1 MFVKRSPCICLA
13 ITIRIGSI
21 MTRAMTTHPSTAFF
35 VFALLI
41 STASLRAQDESP
53 IEPVSPV
60 SEATVSEASPVSP
73 VQESVARPETRAKE
87 EVDIRIEMAKLKGE
101 MRKTAAENQRVQSEL
116 NAAIETLKRENAD
129 LKKAAINRD
138 NERNVL
144 VQKLAAAQLA
154 AREKSKA
161 ADDASGISAELA
173 SARNTIDSLNAGL
186 KKLGAELNEEK
197 ARAEKASA
205 QARESVDKTN
215 EKLAVAQKE
224 LSALRVDLA
233 AARQGSIALGGQIQA
248 LTAEN
253 RRVSAQMS
261 EESAKTAKV
270 SDDTARNLAAARQ
283 ETAAAQIEIS
293 TLKTKVAELSGQNET
308 ILRERNDALAASD
321 ALKTQLKTTEAALAE
336 AEKARDELTQ
346 RATSVEK
353 QNADAAAAATAVA
366 DDLRKQIS
374 DGETKLGV
382 ALRSYQ
388 LRQEEIETL
397 QKQLGETTGETTSL
411 SERLKKLEAKLA
423 ETEKRAEANEQAAAQ
438 LIVLRENFRQ
448 LQIQSADTAGENVR
462 LKTRLAMLAQPQA
475 QPAAPAASAGAMEAS
490 APSAP
495 SRPPSQA
502 TASEQPAAV
511 AITSG
516 TTGDSNMRA
525 HTVAV
530 GETLWSI
537 AKKYNGGNQL
547 VNAIYEANR
556 DQLKNPD
563 ALTPGMKLVIP

>member
-1 MFVKRSPCICLA
+1 MV
-13 ITIRIGSI
+13 
-21 MTRAMTTHPSTAFF
+21 
-35 VFALLI
+35 
-41 STASLRAQDESP
+41 SLRAQDESP

-60 SEATVSEASPVSP
+60 SEAAASEASPVSP

-253 RRVSAQMS
+253 RRISAQMS

-270 SDDTARNLAAARQ
+270 SDDTARNLATARQ

-336 AEKARDELTQ
+336 AEKARDELAQ
-346 RATSVEK
+346 RATSMEK

-388 LRQEEIETL
+388 LKQEEIETL
-397 QKQLGETTGETTSL
+397 QKQLSETAGETTSL

-438 LIVLRENFRQ
+438 MIVLRENFRQ
-448 LQIQSADTAGENVR
+448 LQIQSADTAEENVR
-462 LKTRLAMLAQPQA
+462 LKTRLAMLAQPQP

-495 SRPPSQA
+495 SRPPLQA
-502 TASEQPAAV
+502 TASEQPDAV

-516 TTGDSNMRA
+516 TTAGSNMRA

-563 ALTPGMKLVIP
+563 ALKPGMKLVIP